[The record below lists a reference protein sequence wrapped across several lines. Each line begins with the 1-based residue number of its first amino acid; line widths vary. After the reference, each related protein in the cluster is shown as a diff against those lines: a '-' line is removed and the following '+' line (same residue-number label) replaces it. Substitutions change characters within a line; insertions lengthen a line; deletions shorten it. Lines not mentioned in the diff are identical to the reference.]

1 MLKTTIDLAP
11 LKLNID
17 AEETETLAT
26 FGAKLHVEDTD
37 IWEIILWVAKNGI
50 LDPGKTGFFS
60 AGPKMFAPNSLD
72 IQSHTVMSHT
82 H

>member
-1 MLKTTIDLAP
+1 MAP

-37 IWEIILWVAKNGI
+37 IWEIASKEAEQVEVEA
-50 LDPGKTGFFS
+50 
-60 AGPKMFAPNSLD
+60 AR
-72 IQSHTVMSHT
+72 TVIVMQEEMT
-82 H
+82 E